1 MELSLKKP
9 ECSKWKVWIG
19 RECEGNEDFGHV
31 TLFVRS
37 HCSEKFLKQCLK
49 EYGINRVWFTK
60 EFTNNKVIN
69 SAIKLGVKVCLERTF
84 SQAKRMSSYQ
94 KRKTRVYLTLG
105 NVNFDFIKVGLPYRE
120 YVIEPNFIITE
131 TQQYF
136 EDAQIK

>member
-60 EFTNNKVIN
+60 EFTNNKVIKA
-69 SAIKLGVKVCLERTF
+69 AIELGIKVCLERTL
-84 SQAKRMSSYQ
+84 SQAKKLSSFQ
-94 KRKTRVYLTLG
+94 QRTTRVYLTLG
-105 NVNFDFIKVGLPYRE
+105 EVWFDFIKYGVPYRE
-120 YVIEPNFIITE
+120 FVIEPTPIQTMTPE
-131 TQQYF
+131 YF
-136 EDAQIK
+136 EDVKIK